1 MTNESIAILVI
12 DDDPVILRNI
22 GCYLEDS
29 GFIFL
34 SAVDGESGLAVF
46 KDERPDAVI
55 IDLNM
60 PGMSGLDVISRIS
73 ALSPT
78 TPIIVVSGTGVISDA
93 VGSMKCGAWNYL
105 SKPIHE
111 MQELEDAIHSGLQR
125 AQAMRESTEYQE
137 TLERM
142 VKRRTRELQ
151 LANERTEAIL
161 IATVKSLSTVI
172 NMKDAYTGTHQHR
185 VAQIASVIAAE
196 LGMDHSGIEAVRL
209 AALLHDVGKM
219 GLPSEFLTKPSALNA
234 NEMVFIRQHPQMGY
248 DILKDIPF
256 ELPIPEMVLQH
267 HERLDGSGYP
277 HGLAGDAI
285 LPEARILAV
294 ADVVEAICSHRPW
307 RPAHT
312 FDYAQKVLT
321 ESKGSAFCSECVDT
335 CIRLIKKRDP
345 RLAMFTATIK
355 GLQP

>member
-1 MTNESIAILVI
+1 MTDQSIAILVI

-34 SAVDGESGLAVF
+34 SAIDGASGIAIF
-46 KDERPDAVI
+46 EEERPDAVVV
-55 IDLNM
+55 DLNM
-60 PGMSGLDVISRIS
+60 PGMNGLDVISRIS
-73 ALSPT
+73 AQSPT
-78 TPIIVVSGTGVISDA
+78 TPIIVVSGTGIIDEA
-93 VGSMKCGAWNYL
+93 VGSMKCGAWNFL
-105 SKPIHE
+105 SKPIRE
-111 MQELEDAIHSGLQR
+111 MQNLEDAINSGLRR
-125 AQAMRESTEYQE
+125 AQSMRESAEYKE

-151 LANERTEAIL
+151 LANDRTEAIL

-185 VAQIASVIAAE
+185 VAIIAPAIAQE
-196 LGMDHSGIEAVRL
+196 LGMDHNGLEAVRL

-219 GLPSEFLTKPSALNA
+219 GLPSEFLTKPSALDA
-234 NEMVFIRQHPQMGY
+234 NEMMFIRQHPQMGY
-248 DILKDIPF
+248 DILKDVPF

-277 HGLAGDAI
+277 HGLSGDAI

-294 ADVVEAICSHRPW
+294 ADTVEAICSHRPW
-307 RPAHT
+307 RPAHP
-312 FDYAQKVLT
+312 FDYARKMLT
-321 ESKGSAFCSECVDT
+321 EKKGSAFCPECVDT
-335 CIRLIKKRDP
+335 CLKLIERRDP
-345 RLAMFTATIK
+345 RLTMFIATIE
-355 GLQP
+355 GL